1 MDFPPVLN
9 LVSMWQDV
17 LSTCI
22 CVMAQPPG
30 ALPDPMVVMNPQ
42 VQINAR
48 AVQFLG
54 MLRVIAQRRRRR
66 RNRRP
71 RQFWVRPWILRRNDL
86 GFYDRLMQELENESP
101 TDFKNMIRMDPPM
114 FRELLA
120 RLTPR
125 ISKQDTNYRPAI
137 KPGVRLAVTLKYL
150 ATGETYHSLSFA
162 FRVPHNT
169 ISQIIKDVCQA
180 IIDEYANEVVDT
192 PTSPDDW
199 KLVARNF
206 SSRWNFDHCLGALD
220 GKHVAITKPNN
231 SGSEY
236 FNYKGF
242 FSIIL
247 LALVDADYKIIW
259 ADVGTPGAT
268 SDAAVFNNSDL
279 KDAVESEDLDLPEPE
294 PLQGDNE
301 DISYFFIADDA
312 FALKTWL
319 MKPFAKR
326 NLTREE
332 RIFNYW
338 LSRARRVVENAFG
351 ILANRFQVFLTTM
364 RQQPHTVRTICL
376 ACICLHNLMR
386 LRYPRLQN
394 EALDAEDENHHVI
407 PGAWRQHAN
416 LHDMDEVFGGNQG
429 NRRAKQQRLL
439 LKHYYNS
446 ETGQVAW
453 QNDML

>member
-1 MDFPPVLN
+1 MG
-9 LVSMWQDV
+9 
-17 LSTCI
+17 
-22 CVMAQPPG
+22 QPPG

-48 AVQFLG
+48 AVQFLW

-169 ISQIIKDVCQA
+169 IFQIIKDVCQA

-206 SSRWNFDHCLGALD
+206 SSRWNFDHCLGVLD

-279 KDAVESEDLDLPEPE
+279 KDAVESEGLNLPEPE
-294 PLQGDNE
+294 PLPGDNE

-332 RIFNYW
+332 RIFNYR
-338 LSRARRVVENAFG
+338 LSRARR
-351 ILANRFQVFLTTM
+351 
-364 RQQPHTVRTICL
+364 P
-376 ACICLHNLMR
+376 
-386 LRYPRLQN
+386 
-394 EALDAEDENHHVI
+394 
-407 PGAWRQHAN
+407 
-416 LHDMDEVFGGNQG
+416 
-429 NRRAKQQRLL
+429 
-439 LKHYYNS
+439 
-446 ETGQVAW
+446 
-453 QNDML
+453 